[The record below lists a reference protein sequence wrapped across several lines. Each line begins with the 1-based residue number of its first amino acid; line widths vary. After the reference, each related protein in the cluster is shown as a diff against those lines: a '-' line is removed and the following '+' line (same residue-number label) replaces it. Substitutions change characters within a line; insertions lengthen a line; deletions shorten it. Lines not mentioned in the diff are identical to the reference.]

1 MSESPIDEVSIRRDI
16 LKAVERAALQADK
29 SVTDW
34 LNEAALEKLSR
45 VPQSQP
51 PTEGDYY
58 GPGGT

>member
-1 MSESPIDEVSIRRDI
+1 MSESPSDEVRIRRDI

-45 VPQSQP
+45 VRQSQP
-51 PTEGDYY
+51 PEAGDYY